1 MSTEQSERRVGMRM
15 RPSDEMRMR
24 PSDEMRMRPSEH
36 GLPLAEPTRRTLVFP
51 AVDAPRARRI
61 PTPPPLP
68 AYQLPP
74 SSLLDERPSERPTL
88 RTLPPLDDG
97 GLPYES
103 TSNARVI
110 ELSASALD
118 SDPSLLDLGLRR
130 DLARGRGR
138 GRGQGCEVDV
148 DASRAGTCEQLRG
161 WRSRAHGAR
170 RAVGYVSLTVL
181 GAGALLAA
189 SAIASAE
196 PFGTASLVE
205 RVTGVSDGL
214 HGGGRAPREAAPE
227 HTPLELRA
235 PQALEARVPAGA
247 CAMVGASRVLARRA
261 HLAPG
266 LDVSV
271 LDGGFGVG
279 FATGVDE
286 ALGVRLD
293 GTPLRVA
300 DRMRVHAP
308 SGVRH
313 VAVDARQG
321 GGDADATDDD
331 DDAIDVRVDVDD
343 ARTVVP
349 DGGEMPAFRVT
360 AVGGW
365 IQVTG
370 GGLAMGRAL
379 WPVPGGGAGASA
391 GASVSASAKGSAV
404 AEVRAKAKG
413 DAIVAAMMAARAR
426 AGVRAQTR
434 TRDALVQLGSASA
447 ATPPATP
454 LDVRAATREEGGAVI
469 ALRRPTALWLG
480 LVDARFAAQGPLV
493 ALTRPGAVIGMP
505 SVAPWGSGGV
515 VAWAERPAGDHEWR
529 VMVASFGRETASANA
544 NANATL
550 RVVGA
555 GMSPSIAML
564 PDGDLL
570 MAYAVGVPGLHRVVV
585 RRLGHDLLPRGEPIL
600 VSPDELNAGQ
610 PATAVGRD
618 GRAVVAFFGAERGR
632 PASVLATPLAC
643 AVGL

>member
-1 MSTEQSERRVGMRM
+1 M
-15 RPSDEMRMR
+15 
-24 PSDEMRMRPSEH
+24 
-36 GLPLAEPTRRTLVFP
+36 FP
-51 AVDAPRARRI
+51 AVDAARARRI

-68 AYQLPP
+68 AYRLPS

-88 RTLPPLDDG
+88 RTLPPVDDG

-103 TSNARVI
+103 TSNAQVI

-130 DLARGRGR
+130 DLARGR

-170 RAVGYVSLTVL
+170 RAVGYVSLALL

-227 HTPLELRA
+227 HTPLVLRA
-235 PQALEARVPAGA
+235 SQALEARVPAGA
-247 CAMVGASRVLARRA
+247 CAMAGASRVLARRA

-286 ALGVRLD
+286 ALGLRLD
-293 GTPLRVA
+293 GTPLRVV

-321 GGDADATDDD
+321 DDADATDVSVDADD
-331 DDAIDVRVDVDD
+331 VIDVRVDADD

-365 IQVTG
+365 VQVTG

-379 WPVPGGGAGASA
+379 WPVPGGGAGAGA
-391 GASVSASAKGSAV
+391 GAGAKGSAV
-404 AEVRAKAKG
+404 AGARAKAKG
-413 DAIVAAMMAARAR
+413 DAIAASMMAARAR

-434 TRDALVQLGSASA
+434 TGDPLVQLGSASA
-447 ATPPATP
+447 ATPTATATATATPPATP

-544 NANATL
+544 NASASANATL

-600 VSPDELNAGQ
+600 VSPDDLNAGQ